1 MSTKPRPVTLA
12 RLLRHSQTAHRQPD
26 PVVENNTPPAV
37 PEPRPNPTTN
47 AEPHESN
54 VNPSPLFRLTAA
66 GIYPPP
72 SHTTANPST
81 TLPQPYVRPAPAVA
95 GLLSHAF
102 NPNAFLG
109 QLPQPGA
116 TAFVGSNTTGRQKAS
131 ILRMTLGDRQA
142 PICHIIIY
150 PFVSPHHRIQA
161 AKNNDPHIQRAY
173 ALPES
178 DIYNLEET
186 DVESFRAHM
195 QKLDLCVTYRTTS
208 NDTYKDIHAQLLAH
222 NADSTKPH
230 IPGLKTE
237 NLDHLTFDNMGWCFL
252 HLATRGPNHALLTFN
267 KNHKEMQ
274 SNVSY
279 MIQYGSLE
287 SKFNAHCKRKNLA
300 MPGQFTIVIAPTTAP
315 ICHNLLNRNLYVGD
329 YGPNGIPDAA
339 RNGVHACFA
348 ERAMH
353 NLSFVMRR
361 WGGSSDENALPCLR
375 ACRGLCPDVLGGV
388 VPIIEPGIPRCPAA
402 FVNTNQVEQVEAR
415 GPLNRRSNKHAAPS
429 RSPSPHRAPLRPLSP
444 IRRPDNTLPPLPLP
458 PPYYAGEVWPEPQ
471 SAENARA
478 GQFHTFFTQLVDPI
492 DTFGDDALILKGPD
506 VHALADA
513 VITLSLYY
521 AEHGWNDLNQGFVRY
536 MNDPLGP
543 EFSSPGITCDNWN
556 EPARFGRMKIVL
568 DGTGSHGDGI
578 NKMVFREALRRALA
592 DTDRYVSMPN
602 NSSYFTA
609 NFPMTGCTKRE
620 MTQWRAQG
628 LLLAACAVTFRM
640 LPLLLSPFLFLAL
653 ILEKTQLPGVLD
665 TLSGPVIKALDPAC
679 EHFMQPWLGRRLTEP
694 LTSEPPSNWGRD
706 QRYLWVSHF
715 CEPHLTALE
724 VTPDLEKSILQNRLV
739 LRLILLS
746 HPLAEQSEAFNAMQ
760 QGFTFNFRHASY
772 VRGLLSLFKLRYPT
786 VHRDPNELLE
796 YLDGIYDRKIHSTED
811 LMKVIDIQY
820 GEVATDP
827 FCSQRLD
834 LGFGKDHNGD
844 DLPLYMG
851 IKRAL
856 EQSFRTYFQQDL
868 TRHGER
874 FLVMATSLPYMPC
887 VGSEVKINLQRP
899 GYTDMLSQTF
909 RSNTCFSLVKIKLD
923 MNLCRLLAGQSTD
936 VFPNF
941 TACLDFWLFDDTNI
955 VTIV

>member
-1 MSTKPRPVTLA
+1 MSTEPCPVALA

-47 AEPHESN
+47 TEPHESHG
-54 VNPSPLFRLTAA
+54 NPSPLFRLTAT

-72 SHTTANPST
+72 SHTTANPSS

-109 QLPQPGA
+109 QLPQPGV
-116 TAFVGSNTTGRQKAS
+116 TAFIGSNTTGRQKAS
-131 ILRMTLGDRQA
+131 ILCMTLGDHQA
-142 PICHIIIY
+142 PVCHIIIY

-161 AKNNDPHIQRAY
+161 AKNNDPHVQRAY
-173 ALPES
+173 TLPES

-186 DVESFRAHM
+186 DVESFHAHM
-195 QKLDLCVTYRTTS
+195 QKLDLCVTYCTTS

-252 HLATRGPNHALLTFN
+252 HLATCGPNHALLTFN
-267 KNHKEMQ
+267 KNHKETQ

-287 SKFNAHCKRKNLA
+287 SKFNAHRKRKNLA
-300 MPGQFTIVIAPTTAP
+300 MPGQFTIVIVPTTAL
-315 ICHNLLNRNLYVGD
+315 ICHNLLN
-329 YGPNGIPDAA
+329 
-339 RNGVHACFA
+339 
-348 ERAMH
+348 H
-353 NLSFVMRR
+353 NF
-361 WGGSSDENALPCLR
+361 GDENALPCLH

-388 VPIIEPGIPRCPAA
+388 IPIIEPGIPHCPAA
-402 FVNTNQVEQVEAR
+402 FVNTNQVEQVEA
-415 GPLNRRSNKHAAPS
+415 HAAPS
-429 RSPSPHRAPLRPLSP
+429 RSPSPHCASLWPLSP
-444 IRRPDNTLPPLPLP
+444 IRHPDDTLPPLPLP

-471 SAENARA
+471 SAKNARA

-492 DTFGDDALILKGPD
+492 DTFGDNALILKGPD

-521 AEHGWNDLNQGFVRY
+521 AEHGWNNLNQGFVRY
-536 MNDPLGP
+536 MNNPLGP
-543 EFSSPGITCDNWN
+543 EFSSPAITCDNWN
-556 EPARFGRMKIVL
+556 EPARFRRMKIVL

-592 DTDRYVSMPN
+592 DADRYVSMPN

-609 NFPMTGCTKRE
+609 NFPMTECTNRE
-620 MTQWRAQG
+620 MMQWQAQG

-640 LPLLLSPFLFLAL
+640 PPLPLSPFLFLAL

-665 TLSGPVIKALDPAC
+665 ALSGPVIKALDPAC

-694 LTSEPPSNWGRD
+694 LTSEPPRNWGRD

-760 QGFTFNFRHASY
+760 QGFAFNFRHASY

-796 YLDGIYDRKIHSTED
+796 YLDGIYDQKIHSTED

-868 TRHGER
+868 TRRGER
-874 FLVMATSLPYMPC
+874 FLVMATSLPYMPE
-887 VGSEVKINLQRP
+887 GH
-899 GYTDMLSQTF
+899 
-909 RSNTCFSLVKIKLD
+909 
-923 MNLCRLLAGQSTD
+923 
-936 VFPNF
+936 
-941 TACLDFWLFDDTNI
+941 W
-955 VTIV
+955 